1 MALEIGAAFAGR
13 RDLAK
18 AISEKA
24 QGPLGGDGGIELAH
38 RTGRG
43 VARVHK
49 GLGRLVASG
58 HARAHALVQ
67 RLEIV
72 AAHVD
77 LATHLQHRRRIA
89 RKPQRDLAQR
99 ADVLRH
105 VFARFTIAARGGLH
119 QHAVFIAQADGQAVE
134 LGLGDVGHGRAGQH
148 GLRDGAE
155 RLGAVA
161 RVVGLQADAPLLGRQ
176 VVAHLLIELL
186 GAGRRGVGLGADAEH
201 GHGVAHRPEAGQHRA
216 ADALGGRIGR
226 AQLGVRG
233 LDGLQ
238 LLKQLVVLG
247 VGQLGRVQRVV
258 LVRGAVQGGAQA
270 GGGSVNIHSCSRL
283 LHMGN
288 LLIR

>member
-1 MALEIGAAFAGR
+1 MVKDWRDLPDESTPILASELKRIETDIESAANAAPGDAALAAF
-13 RDLAK
+13 
-18 AISEKA
+18 
-24 QGPLGGDGGIELAH
+24 LGSVKLQ
-38 RTGRG
+38 
-43 VARVHK
+43 
-49 GLGRLVASG
+49 SG
-58 HARAHALVQ
+58 KPEAAVRAYQ
-67 RLEIV
+67 S
-72 AAHVD
+72 
-77 LATHLQHRRRIA
+77 A
-89 RKPQRDLAQR
+89 RKLGDAS
-99 ADVLRH
+99 AD
-105 VFARFTIAARGGLH
+105 
-119 QHAVFIAQADGQAVE
+119 VE
-134 LGLGDVGHGRAGQH
+134 LGLGDVGLGRAGQH

-270 GGGSVNIHSCSRL
+270 GGGSFNIHSCSRL